1 MTVFD
6 LIFILIFLSTAVTL
20 LVALLLGVSGHRRR
34 ALRILRL
41 TALGWSLYLAT
52 IIAGSIFMPRR
63 ILKMGEP
70 RCFDEICIAVDSVQI
85 KPAGSNAS
93 YIVRLA
99 LANSARRQAQR
110 ENNLV
115 FYLSDTQGNRY
126 DPLGGELIKPSTVI
140 LQPGGSF
147 PIEETFLVPAA
158 SNGIGG
164 VITHEGGFP
173 IRWFIIGEEAWLR
186 KPAIV
191 PLQTARPA
199 L

>member
-6 LIFILIFLSTAVTL
+6 LIFILIFLSTSVTL
-20 LVALLLGVSGHRRR
+20 LAAALLGVSGHRRQ
-34 ALRILRL
+34 AVRILRI
-41 TALGWSLYLAT
+41 TALGVSLYLAAV
-52 IIAGSIFMPRR
+52 IIGSIFTPRR
-63 ILKMGEP
+63 VLKMGEP
-70 RCFDEICIAVDSVQI
+70 RCFDEICIAVDSVQM
-85 KPAGSNAS
+85 KLAGSNAS
-93 YIVRLA
+93 YTIRLA
-99 LANSARRQAQR
+99 LASNARRKSQR

-126 DPLGGELIKPSTVI
+126 DPLGGELTKPSTVV
-140 LQPGGSF
+140 LPPESSL
-147 PIEETFLVPAA
+147 PIEEKFLVPAA

-164 VITHEGGFP
+164 VIAHEGGFP
-173 IRWFIIGEEAWLR
+173 IRWFIIGEEAWFR